1 MIIKRFYVFDQFR
14 LNVTEKLL
22 LRGREEIKLSLQT
35 FELLLELVEKKGQ
48 VIDSHELIKRFWGE
62 VSDPENKRQYLFRLI
77 NELRNKLGDK
87 VGEPKYIETLPKRGY
102 RFIAEVQEIYEDES
116 GQLIEP
122 PLIVEP
128 IADAVTEIVEKLGQS
143 DEYTSLSTTSV
154 SAAPSAPSISSSL
167 PNQHQPEETS
177 SRTKGRLEEAL
188 DGASLIVNGLV
199 NGVYRF
205 FEGAAGGVKDGIGII
220 TRDVSDGILQVSKA
234 SSGMWRALPLI
245 ARWGL
250 LVIVGLLLASL
261 FKWRVKWYWYAISIV
276 TSLVVVLFYLW
287 WRGRKPKERKVK
299 VDAIAVLPLTLLNSQ
314 DSCQELGLGTHNLLL
329 ARLKQ
334 KLPGVRIC
342 DATRY
347 RGAEYDLK
355 EIGKQLHVDAVL
367 RGTIQLAETRIA
379 VTTQLVSTKPGE
391 EIIWANPDPI
401 IVPFTN
407 NLDVQDLVSQ
417 REAEDLFQWHQKS
430 RKNKPPKEW
439 QKVLSHQQQARLR
452 VRFRRLQRSLYPQKA
467 KV

>member
-35 FELLLELVEKKGQ
+35 FELLLELVEKNGQ
-48 VIDSHELIKRFWGE
+48 VVDSHDLIKRFWGE

-87 VGEPKYIETLPKRGY
+87 VDEPKYIETLPKRGY
-102 RFIAEVQEIYEDES
+102 RFIAEVREIYEDEA
-116 GQLIEP
+116 GQLIESP
-122 PLIVEP
+122 RIVEP
-128 IADAVTEIVEKLGQS
+128 IADAVTEIVGKLGHS
-143 DEYTSLSTTSV
+143 DEYPSLSATSV
-154 SAAPSAPSISSSL
+154 SATPSSPSISSSP

-199 NGVYRF
+199 NGVYCF
-205 FEGAAGGVKDGIGII
+205 FEGAAGGFRDGISII

-234 SSGMWRALPLI
+234 SGGMWQALPLI

-250 LVIVGLLLASL
+250 LVIVGLVLALL
-261 FKWRVKWYWYAISIV
+261 FKLRVKWYWYAIPIV
-276 TSLVVVLFYLW
+276 ISLVVVLLYLW
-287 WRGRKPKERKVK
+287 WRTRKPKERKVK
-299 VDAIAVLPLTLLNSQ
+299 VRTIAVVPLSPLNSH
-314 DSCQELGLGTHNLLL
+314 DNYQELRLGLHYQLL

-334 KLPGVRIC
+334 KLPDVRIC
-342 DATRY
+342 DGARY
-347 RGAEYDLK
+347 RSVDYDLK

-367 RGTIQLAETRIA
+367 RGTIQLAEAKIA

-391 EIIWANPDPI
+391 RIIWANPDPI

-407 NLDVQDLVSQ
+407 NLDVQDFVSQ

-430 RKNKPPKEW
+430 RKNRHPKEW
-439 QKVLSHQQQARLR
+439 RKIFSHRRRVRLQ
-452 VRFRRLQRSLYPQKA
+452 VRFRRMQRSLYPLKA
-467 KV
+467 KM